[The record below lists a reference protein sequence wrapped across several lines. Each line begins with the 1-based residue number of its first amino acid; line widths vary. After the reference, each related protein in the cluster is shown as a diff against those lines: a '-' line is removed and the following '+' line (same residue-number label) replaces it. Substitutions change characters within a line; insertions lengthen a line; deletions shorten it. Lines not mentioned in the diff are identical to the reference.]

1 MDFTLS
7 RSMLGG
13 RKGSVLAMHLIFDL
27 LAALSA
33 MAMTV
38 LVWRWRL
45 DGAAH
50 VLTRGGGGYAAALVV
65 GAALGGFG
73 LGSLNLYLSGEA
85 AAGRSII
92 GALAGA
98 ILAIEIFKA
107 ARGIKGSTGIIFA
120 PAFATSVAV
129 GRWGCFL
136 SGLEDFTHGSVTALP
151 WGHDYGDGL
160 LRHPVQLYE
169 SFAMALFLAVLLW
182 ALARRS
188 PLFMRHGFYFMVLW
202 YAAQRFAWEFLK
214 PYGPIAGPFNIFHL
228 TAAALILYAAAMI
241 ARSEH
246 ARTRT

>member
-1 MDFTLS
+1 
-7 RSMLGG
+7 MLWPG
-13 RKGSVLAMHLIFDL
+13 KGFALAMHVIFDL

-45 DGAAH
+45 TDASQA
-50 VLTRGGGGYAAALVV
+50 LTRGGAGYAMALVA
-65 GAALGGFG
+65 GAAVGGFG
-73 LGSLNLYLSGEA
+73 LGSLNLYLSGES
-85 AAGRSII
+85 AAGRSIV

-98 ILAIEIFKA
+98 ILAIELYKA
-107 ARGIKGSTGIIFA
+107 MRGMKGSTGIIFA
-120 PAFATSVAV
+120 PAFATSVTV

-136 SGLEDFTHGSVTALP
+136 SGLEDFTHGTVTALP

-182 ALARRS
+182 ALARRG

-214 PYGPIAGPFNIFHL
+214 PYGPVIGPFNIFHL
-228 TAAALILYAAAMI
+228 TAGALILYAVAMI
-241 ARSEH
+241 ARGEH

>member
-1 MDFTLS
+1 
-7 RSMLGG
+7 
-13 RKGSVLAMHLIFDL
+13 MHILFDL

-45 DGAAH
+45 AGA
-50 VLTRGGGGYAAALVV
+50 TRGFSQGGAGYAVALVV
-65 GAALGGFG
+65 GAAVGGFG

-85 AAGRSII
+85 MAGRSII

-98 ILAIEIFKA
+98 ILAIEAFKA
-107 ARGIKGSTGIIFA
+107 MRGIRGSTGLIFA
-120 PAFATSVAV
+120 PAFAASVTV

-136 SGLEDFTHGSVTALP
+136 SGLEDFTHGTVTTLP

-169 SFAMALFLAVLLW
+169 SFAMALFLAVMLW

-188 PLFMRHGFYFMVLW
+188 PVFLRHGFYFTVLW
-202 YAAQRFAWEFLK
+202 YAAQRFVWEFLK
-214 PYGPIAGPFNIFHL
+214 PYGPVIGPFNIFHL
-228 TAAALILYAAAMI
+228 TAGALILYAAAMI
-241 ARSEH
+241 ARGEH